1 MDFKPLL
8 ITALLVTS
16 LPAAAS
22 NPFKPME
29 LTDSEL
35 AQLRGRYV
43 LPDRIVSFGV
53 TMSSSWQ
60 NSAGQ
65 VIGATVALNVMGGQ
79 LQPTLSFTP
88 INQSGNGSQPLN
100 ANGQIIGGAGL
111 HNMQGVA
118 QSVRT
123 AGDFNQGVNDL
134 RIDFS
139 KGASGSVPA
148 GGMPLASGQSFSNAA
163 GTVMVTTLNGGLQL
177 GLQASHG
184 QGHTQQQI
192 GQGSVAQH
200 AAIGGSM
207 NNVHNVTTL
216 NIALRDS
223 SPRTNMAS
231 SSWEQLRALRRTG
244 Y

>member
-1 MDFKPLL
+1 MDFKF
-8 ITALLVTS
+8 LLVTSLLIIS

-29 LTDSEL
+29 LTDAEL

-65 VIGATVALNVMGGQ
+65 VIGAAVALNIVSGQ
-79 LQPTLSFTP
+79 SQPTLSFTP
-88 INQSGNGSQPLN
+88 INQAGNGSQPLS

-111 HNMQGVA
+111 NNVQGVA

-134 RIDFS
+134 SIDFS

-148 GGMPLASGQSFSNAA
+148 GGMPLASGQSFRNAA
-163 GTVMVTTLNGGLQL
+163 GTVTVTTRNGGLQL
-177 GLQASHG
+177 ALQANHN
-184 QGHTQQQI
+184 QGYTQQQI

-207 NNVHNVTTL
+207 NNVHNVTAL

-231 SSWEQLRALRRTG
+231 SAWEQLRTLRPTG